1 MFLNTVFGDSYMSF
15 LSNISI
21 KVKLFVLF
29 FVPSLALIYQVTIN
43 SIDANNQISENQ
55 RLQRYITVAVG
66 ISEFVHE
73 SQKERGLT
81 AVFVGS
87 KGEKFRSELLAQRR
101 ATDAKLLVLQNS
113 MAILSQEDKTS
124 QLRDSLEKSSQQVSR
139 LENTRAQIFALR
151 ISKRDAIAFYT
162 QMNALELNNIAAVV
176 KESSNSKITTDI
188 TSYVGFLQAKEQAG
202 VQRAIG
208 AGAFASK
215 SISIDARLKFA
226 SLIAKQEAY
235 FKIFAILAD
244 STAEKDFK
252 AKMNSQVVQDVSRM
266 SQIILHAQKREDF
279 SVSAKDWFNTIT
291 KKINLLKSIENEL
304 SVTLLKDIKHEEHK
318 SKSNLTTLLLLNI
331 SLLVIVFI
339 LAFFIS
345 TNIATN
351 IKKLQKFIINISKS
365 NDLTEVCKIDSKDEI
380 GEMARELNSLI
391 SSIEELVQSAK
402 NSSTENATVA
412 HELSSTAVEVGKNVQ
427 ASIEIVDNATAKSN
441 DIKEK
446 ISHFI
451 VEAQESKQE
460 IITANE
466 NLETAKEDIVSLT
479 SQVQSSAE
487 TEIELAQKMDSLSSD
502 AVQVK
507 EILNVISDIADQTNL
522 LALNAAIEAARAGE
536 HGRGFAVV
544 ADEVRKLA
552 ERTQKSLSEINATIS
567 VIVQSISDVSGEM
580 NSNSQE
586 IQNLSDLSQEVEVKI
601 NSSVEIVNKAVL
613 ASEKTVSDF
622 ENTGSD
628 IDEIVSQVNEIN
640 LVSTQNAKSTQ
651 EIAAAAEHVNSMT
664 EGLHTHLE
672 VFKTN

>member
-1 MFLNTVFGDSYMSF
+1 MSF

-29 FVPSLALIYQVTIN
+29 FVPSLALMYQVTMS

-73 SQKERGLT
+73 SQKERGIT

-87 KGEKFRSELLAQRR
+87 KGKKFKSELFTQRK
-101 ATDAKLLVLQNS
+101 ATDVKLSVLKNS
-113 MAILSQEDKTS
+113 MAILSEEDKTP
-124 QLRDSLEKSSQQVSR
+124 QLRDSLEKSTREVSR
-139 LENTRAQIFALR
+139 LEDTRAEISALTL
-151 ISKRDAIAFYT
+151 SKKEAIAFYT
-162 QMNALELNNIAAVV
+162 KMNGLELNNIAAVV

-215 SISIDARLKFA
+215 SISIDAKLKFA

-252 AKMNSQVVQDVSRM
+252 EKMNTLVVKDVSHM
-266 SQIILHAQKREDF
+266 SQIILHAQKTEDF
-279 SVSAKDWFNTIT
+279 TIDAKTWFTTIT
-291 KKINLLKSIENEL
+291 KKIDLLKSIENEL
-304 SVTLLKDIKHEEHK
+304 SATLLKDIKYEEHK
-318 SKSNLTTLLLLNI
+318 SKSNLSTLLLLNI
-331 SLLVIVFI
+331 ALLMIVFI

-345 TNIATN
+345 SNIATN
-351 IKKLQKFIINISKS
+351 IKKLQKFIINISQS
-365 NDLTEVCKIDSKDEI
+365 NDLTQICKIDSKDEI
-380 GEMARELNSLI
+380 GEMARELNTLI
-391 SSIEELVQSAK
+391 ASIEELVQTAK

-412 HELSSTAVEVGKNVQ
+412 HELSATAVEVGKNVQ

-446 ISHFI
+446 ISSFI
-451 VEAQESKQE
+451 VDAQESKKE
-460 IITANE
+460 IVMAND
-466 NLETAKEDIVSLT
+466 NLVTAKHDIVSLT

-487 TEIELAQKMDSLSSD
+487 SEVALAEKMDTLSQD
-502 AVQVK
+502 ASQVK

-567 VIVQSISDVSGEM
+567 IIVQSISDVSGEM

-586 IQNLSDLSQEVEVKI
+586 IQNLSNLSQEVEIKI
-601 NSSVEIVNKAVL
+601 NSSVEIVNKAVS

-622 ENTGSD
+622 ENTGDD

-651 EIAAAAEHVNSMT
+651 EIAAAAEHVNTMT
-664 EGLHTHLE
+664 ERLHTQLE
-672 VFKTN
+672 VFRTK

>member
-1 MFLNTVFGDSYMSF
+1 MYSGDLFMSF

-29 FVPSLALIYQVTIN
+29 FVPSLALMYQVSIN
-43 SIDANNQISENQ
+43 SIDANNQISESQ

-81 AVFVGS
+81 AVFIGS
-87 KGEKFRSELLAQRR
+87 DGEKFKNELLAQRK
-101 ATDAKLLVLQNS
+101 ATDTKLLILKNS
-113 MAILSQEDKTS
+113 MAILSQEDKTQ
-124 QLRDSLEKSSQQVSR
+124 QLRESLNKAALQVSR
-139 LENTRAQIFALR
+139 LENIRAKISAL
-151 ISKRDAIAFYT
+151 KLNKKEAIAFYT
-162 QMNALELNNIAAVV
+162 KMNALELNNISAVV
-176 KESSNSKITTDI
+176 KESSDAKITRDVV
-188 TSYVGFLQAKEQAG
+188 SYVGFLQAKEKAG

-215 SISIDARLKFA
+215 SISIDAKLKFA

-235 FKIFAILAD
+235 LSTFLILAD
-244 STAEKDFK
+244 AAVEKDFK
-252 AKMNSQVVQDVSRM
+252 KKMKSQVVKDVSRM

-279 SVSAKDWFNTIT
+279 TIDAKTWFSIIT
-291 KKINLLKSIENEL
+291 KKIELLKSIENEL
-304 SVTLLKDIKHEEHK
+304 SATLLKDIKYEEHK

-351 IKKLQKFIINISKS
+351 IKKLQKFIINISQS

-391 SSIEELVQSAK
+391 SSIEELVESAK

-412 HELSSTAVEVGKNVQ
+412 HELSATAVEVGKNVQ

-446 ISHFI
+446 ISYFI

-487 TEIELAQKMDSLSSD
+487 SEIELAQKMDSLSSD
-502 AVQVK
+502 ATQVK

-628 IDEIVSQVNEIN
+628 IDAIVTYVNEIN

-651 EIAAAAEHVNSMT
+651 EIAAAAEHVNTMT
-664 EGLHTHLE
+664 EGLHIHLE
-672 VFKTN
+672 VFKTK